1 VNRRSLL
8 GAAAA
13 TVVVAAWP
21 RATSAAW
28 LRPDRLAV
36 LPPRYRQLLGLMAQG
51 MTNQEIGAAL
61 VLSQSTVRHHIQA
74 VLVTLNVGTRAAAIR
89 LVRT

>member
-1 VNRRSLL
+1 
-8 GAAAA
+8 
-13 TVVVAAWP
+13 
-21 RATSAAW
+21 
-28 LRPDRLAV
+28 
-36 LPPRYRQLLGLMAQG
+36 MAQG